1 MSADARRP
9 ALVVATWNVHGGVGS
24 DRRYHPARIAQV
36 LEEIRPDVIALQE
49 VGSRASGE
57 NLLAVLVRE
66 TGFNAIDGWTCT
78 RRGSDF
84 GNAVL
89 SRYPIESSTQMN
101 LSLPRCEPRGAL
113 DVVLATPGG
122 PLRVIATHL
131 GLRPSERRA
140 QVKLLLA
147 ALERE
152 QPLPTVLTGDVNE
165 WYLWGRPL
173 RWLHRHFKE
182 TPAPATFPAAR
193 PMFALDRLWT
203 EPAQLLADLRVHRSP
218 LARVASDHLPLVAH
232 LALPA
237 RGPLP
242 HAEPPGA
249 ASIPQEGS

>member
-1 MSADARRP
+1 MSADGKRQ

-36 LEEIRPDVIALQE
+36 LEETRADVIALQE

-89 SRYPIESSTQMN
+89 SRYPIESSLQLN

-113 DVVLATPGG
+113 DVVLTTPGG
-122 PLRVIATHL
+122 GLRVIATHL

-173 RWLHRHFKE
+173 RWLHRHFKA
-182 TPAPATFPAAR
+182 TPSPATFPAGR
-193 PMFALDRLWT
+193 PLFALDRLWT
-203 EPAQLLADLRVHRSP
+203 EPAQLLADLRVHASP
-218 LARVASDHLPLVAH
+218 LARIASDHLPLVAR

-237 RGPLP
+237 R
-242 HAEPPGA
+242 EM
-249 ASIPQEGS
+249 I